1 MLSTGY
7 RYPFVE
13 QLGPGV
19 FFSRFFSGERSQV
32 RRERGARGTSVARV
46 SRFSPSS
53 AANGYFEG
61 RGTGGKAL
69 VQQKW
74 FKWSL

>member
-1 MLSTGY
+1 M
-7 RYPFVE
+7 
-13 QLGPGV
+13 
-19 FFSRFFSGERSQV
+19 

-74 FKWSL
+74 FNSDCEVEFLY

>member
-1 MLSTGY
+1 M
-7 RYPFVE
+7 
-13 QLGPGV
+13 
-19 FFSRFFSGERSQV
+19 

-69 VQQKW
+69 VQQNGSNGHSDCEVE
-74 FKWSL
+74 FLY